1 MRFVF
6 VLLLHVIILPGVSF
20 AGSIYESPVTRI
32 SDGDTFSIRHQGN
45 IFKIRVFGIDC
56 PEMGQTYGEEAK
68 AFAQRIL
75 PIGQAVKWEYLYTDR
90 FKRVVAI
97 VYLSDGSTL
106 QEALIQEGLAWVYER
121 YCDRPI
127 CEDWRSMES
136 QARAKGAGLW
146 LRADSIPPW
155 EWRKSKRGQR

>member
-6 VLLLHVIILPGVSF
+6 VLLLHVIILPGVSI

-32 SDGDTFSIRHQGN
+32 SDGDTFSIRYQEN

-68 AFAQRIL
+68 AFVQRIL
-75 PIGQAVKWEYLYTDR
+75 PIGRAIKWEYLYTDR
-90 FKRVVAI
+90 FKRAVAI

-136 QARAKGAGLW
+136 QARAKGVGLW

-155 EWRKSKRGQR
+155 EWRKSKHGQR